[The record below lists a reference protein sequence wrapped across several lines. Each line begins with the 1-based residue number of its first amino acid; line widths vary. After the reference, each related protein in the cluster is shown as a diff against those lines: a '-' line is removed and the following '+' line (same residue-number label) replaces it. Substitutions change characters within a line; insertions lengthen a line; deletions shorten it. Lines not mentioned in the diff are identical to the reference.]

1 MTSPVT
7 DTPIAAADF
16 LEHCRQRTDRE
27 LERRLALAL
36 PEAGSLC
43 EAMRY
48 SVLGGGKRI
57 RPALCLAAATAV
69 SAPWDRAL
77 VPGCAVELVHAYS
90 LIHDDLPA
98 MDDDEL
104 RRGRA
109 TTHIAFDEATA
120 ILAGDA
126 LQALAFEWLA
136 EAPHLSDQVRLQ
148 MVRELAR
155 AAGYQGMV
163 GGQAIDL
170 AAVGR
175 QVSLPLLELMHRRKT
190 GALIEASVRL
200 GALAAPGPA
209 PERLESLDAYARALG
224 LAFQVQDDLLDVE
237 GDTDVIGKPRGSDAA
252 RAKPTYPALL
262 GVAGAREHLA
272 GLLGQAHRSLDT
284 FGPEADALRTIAN
297 FVVARSH

>member
-1 MTSPVT
+1 MT
-7 DTPIAAADF
+7 DTLTAPTDF
-16 LEHCRQRTDRE
+16 LDHCRRQVEQE
-27 LERRLALAL
+27 LEHRLAIAM
-36 PEAGSLC
+36 PEAGRLC

-57 RPALCLAAATAV
+57 RPALCLGAAMAMAV
-69 SAPWDRAL
+69 PGRRAL
-77 VPGCAVELVHAYS
+77 VPACAVELVHAYS

-98 MDDDEL
+98 MDDDDL

-109 TTHIAFDEATA
+109 TTHIAYDEATA

-126 LQALAFEWLA
+126 LQALAFEWLS
-136 EAPHLSDQVRLQ
+136 EAPELTDPVRLR

-155 AAGYQGMV
+155 ASGYLGMV

-170 AAVGR
+170 ASVGQ
-175 QVSLPLLELMHRRKT
+175 QVSLATLELMHRRKT
-190 GALIEASVRL
+190 GALIEVSVRL
-200 GALAAPGPA
+200 GALAAQRLDDDRL
-209 PERLESLDAYARALG
+209 ERLHHYARALG

-237 GDTDVIGKPRGSDAA
+237 GDTSVIGKPRGSDVA

-262 GVAGAREHLA
+262 GVTGARSHLA
-272 GLLGQAHRSLDT
+272 DLLAEAHRSLAD
-284 FGPEADALRTIAN
+284 FGPEAEPLRTIAD